1 MMADLAAMGVV
12 KDSQLSLEDRAE
24 DGAEE
29 LPQEQREEWPANGEE
44 DEPQDQELPEVPPA
58 AGEQSV
64 DAEKGNVGGE
74 ESVDAENAEKGK
86 VGVEKRVL
94 RRPAAADQPLR
105 KRPAANKTAP
115 TLDKLLVRL
124 PLGGGPPEG
133 DGLAEEAA
141 SNEVASKMFPP
152 EMEDELWKAI
162 EQQGFTV
169 QPEVKMAKTIPP
181 WGDVSA
187 EGGIAEI
194 RALPRPQFGRPQSL
208 NLLIKPERVL
218 KARKRALPKSGL
230 VHKPMRI
237 RRFGTLRCYSATFQR
252 STALGKRG
260 CRDMGNIIYY
270 STKYKATMKRK
281 RTLQRKVCCSQAG
294 GVDDGPACQLD
305 LEPTHSRCRPGT
317 TRPGEMC
324 QHLAILRRG
333 RN

>member
-1 MMADLAAMGVV
+1 MADGRPSRHGVV

-74 ESVDAENAEKGK
+74 ESVDAEKGK
-86 VGVEKRVL
+86 VGGAKRVL

-115 TLDKLLVRL
+115 TLDKWRVRV

-169 QPEVKMAKTIPP
+169 QPK
-181 WGDVSA
+181 
-187 EGGIAEI
+187 
-194 RALPRPQFGRPQSL
+194 
-208 NLLIKPERVL
+208 
-218 KARKRALPKSGL
+218 
-230 VHKPMRI
+230 
-237 RRFGTLRCYSATFQR
+237 
-252 STALGKRG
+252 
-260 CRDMGNIIYY
+260 
-270 STKYKATMKRK
+270 
-281 RTLQRKVCCSQAG
+281 
-294 GVDDGPACQLD
+294 
-305 LEPTHSRCRPGT
+305 
-317 TRPGEMC
+317 
-324 QHLAILRRG
+324 
-333 RN
+333 